1 MASYSWVRPRWH
13 THTATEGAAD
23 YRANIPATPHGG
35 SSLAS
40 YGSALATIT
49 TYCSPL
55 NPPRALLDTLRR
67 DSKILLELT
76 ADFVAKA
83 SQLQIV
89 SFYEMKMT
97 RMGLMKK
104 MVHKNIPID
113 QR

>member
-1 MASYSWVRPRWH
+1 MASYSWVRSPQY
-13 THTATEGAAD
+13 THTAAEGTAD
-23 YRANIPATPHGG
+23 FRANLLATPHGG

-67 DSKILLELT
+67 DSQILLELT

-83 SQLQIV
+83 SRLQIV

-104 MVHKNIPID
+104 MVHKHISKD
-113 QR
+113 QQ